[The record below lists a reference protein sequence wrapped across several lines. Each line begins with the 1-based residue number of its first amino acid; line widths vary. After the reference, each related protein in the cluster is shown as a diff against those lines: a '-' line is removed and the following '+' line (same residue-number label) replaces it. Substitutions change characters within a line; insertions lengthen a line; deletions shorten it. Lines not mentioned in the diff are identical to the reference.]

1 MRFCQQYKYQSK
13 TVLKDDNE
21 MTGRLLHDLKD
32 RKERDTNQRLNKISI
47 IDKHEHVASMNK

>member
-1 MRFCQQYKYQSK
+1 MP